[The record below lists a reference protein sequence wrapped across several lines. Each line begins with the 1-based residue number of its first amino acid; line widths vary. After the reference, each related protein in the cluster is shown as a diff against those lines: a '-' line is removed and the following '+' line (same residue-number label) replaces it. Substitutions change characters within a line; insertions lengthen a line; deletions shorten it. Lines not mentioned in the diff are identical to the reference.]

1 MQRVLIQKEATREFL
16 HDEKS
21 WSESAADAIEFESI
35 VRARQYCEWEHLDG
49 VRIALVSAIGKCD
62 LAVPARA
69 ASKSELA
76 LA

>member
-1 MQRVLIQKEATREFL
+1 MQRVLIQKEDTREFL
-16 HDEKS
+16 HDDKS

-49 VRIALVSAIGKCD
+49 VRIALVSATGKCN
-62 LAVPARA
+62 LAVAARVGTKA
-69 ASKSELA
+69 DLA